1 MGHMRSQ
8 RSVLKPL
15 IRRVRFLLL
24 LGCFAGAFPLRAQ
37 NPLAQR
43 VLVVYDPTVS
53 DSVNVANHYLTARGI
68 SNSNVC
74 LISPPESASPLSW
87 SVFASAVQTPIQTC
101 LNALGPNQI
110 LYIVLCYIRPFS
122 LTAQNGKVY
131 AMDSYIE
138 DIWNQYATTDAF
150 PYPGQTHPYFA
161 VNQAQGNSYAPLL
174 SFADYRTQQ
183 GSLQIYSVWRLD
195 GATAALAQGL
205 VDQAIAAEQNGLTG
219 QVCIDREYGPIAI
232 QFDAGDGAGEW
243 ALHMAAVFAGQA
255 GFAVTEDQNPQE
267 FGMPPA
273 PDCPNAALYSG
284 WYSLD
289 HYNNAFT
296 WNTGAI
302 GFHLDSLSA
311 ADPRM
316 GPNWSANAIQ
326 NGITATSGA
335 VAEPYLQGLAQP
347 DGVFLNLLEGA
358 NLGDSFLR
366 NEAWLKWMI
375 LNIGDPLY
383 LPFPGGLPPFNGP
396 NPQTSLALNPQFVV
410 GPSPS
415 TGTVTLASPAPAGGT
430 VVNLLSSKAS
440 VATVPA
446 SVTVPAGST
455 SANFN
460 ISTVP
465 QKSNTFVFISASG
478 GVTQSN
484 TLGVVPMLGGVSL
497 ISAAVIG
504 GGPVTAAVVLNN
516 NAPAGGTTVALSSSK
531 PSVLPVPASVTVP
544 QGSYQLVFTLTSNP
558 VSSNTAVTIEA
569 SLSGTTTST
578 AISVTQVFA
587 SLSIS
592 PGSTLGGKTVTGTV
606 TLTGSAYSG
615 GVTVSLTSSNPSV
628 AGVPTSIT
636 VPAGATKET
645 FSVTTAPVSS
655 STPITITA
663 GSGDSM
669 KSATLTVTAPTL
681 SSLSLSPGSVVGG
694 ASSTGTVKLTGDAPS
709 DGIYVSLSSSDSSVA
724 GVPSNVTVPSG
735 ASSATFDIGTI
746 SVSDSIQV
754 TITASLGAATKKST
768 LTVRPP

>member
-1 MGHMRSQ
+1 
-8 RSVLKPL
+8 
-15 IRRVRFLLL
+15 
-24 LGCFAGAFPLRAQ
+24 
-37 NPLAQR
+37 
-43 VLVVYDPTVS
+43 
-53 DSVNVANHYLTARGI
+53 
-68 SNSNVC
+68 
-74 LISPPESASPLSW
+74 
-87 SVFASAVQTPIQTC
+87 
-101 LNALGPNQI
+101 
-110 LYIVLCYIRPFS
+110 
-122 LTAQNGKVY
+122 
-131 AMDSYIE
+131 
-138 DIWNQYATTDAF
+138 
-150 PYPGQTHPYFA
+150 
-161 VNQAQGNSYAPLL
+161 
-174 SFADYRTQQ
+174 
-183 GSLQIYSVWRLD
+183 
-195 GATAALAQGL
+195 
-205 VDQAIAAEQNGLTG
+205 
-219 QVCIDREYGPIAI
+219 
-232 QFDAGDGAGEW
+232 
-243 ALHMAAVFAGQA
+243 
-255 GFAVTEDQNPQE
+255 
-267 FGMPPA
+267 
-273 PDCPNAALYSG
+273 
-284 WYSLD
+284 
-289 HYNNAFT
+289 
-296 WNTGAI
+296 
-302 GFHLDSLSA
+302 
-311 ADPRM
+311 
-316 GPNWSANAIQ
+316 
-326 NGITATSGA
+326 
-335 VAEPYLQGLAQP
+335 
-347 DGVFLNLLEGA
+347 
-358 NLGDSFLR
+358 
-366 NEAWLKWMI
+366 
-375 LNIGDPLY
+375 
-383 LPFPGGLPPFNGP
+383 
-396 NPQTSLALNPQFVV
+396 
-410 GPSPS
+410 
-415 TGTVTLASPAPAGGT
+415 
-430 VVNLLSSKAS
+430 VNLSSSKAS

-446 SVTVPAGST
+446 NVTVPEGST

-544 QGSYQLVFTLTSNP
+544 QGSYQSVFTLTSNP
-558 VSSNTAVTIEA
+558 VSSNTTATIEA

-578 AISVTQVFA
+578 AISVTQVLA

-636 VPAGATKET
+636 VPAGATKGT